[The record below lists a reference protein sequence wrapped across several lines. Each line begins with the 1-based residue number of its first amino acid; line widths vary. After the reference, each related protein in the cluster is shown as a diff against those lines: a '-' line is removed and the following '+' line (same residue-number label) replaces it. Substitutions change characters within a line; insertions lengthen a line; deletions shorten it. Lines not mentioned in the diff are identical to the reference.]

1 MEVMCGTLAAL
12 RSGSDE
18 AMIFGGLIVAFCSH
32 KGKLKRTRTE
42 RG

>member
-1 MEVMCGTLAAL
+1 MCGGLENLAAL

-18 AMIFGGLIVAFCSH
+18 AVIFGGLIAAFRGH
-32 KGKLKRTRTE
+32 KGKLERTRTE